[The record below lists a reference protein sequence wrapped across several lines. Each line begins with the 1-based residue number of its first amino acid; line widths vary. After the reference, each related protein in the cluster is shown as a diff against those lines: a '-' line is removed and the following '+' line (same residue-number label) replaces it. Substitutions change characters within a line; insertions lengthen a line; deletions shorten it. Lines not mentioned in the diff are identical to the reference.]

1 MLTGVVDEKF
11 VPRAVRVALA
21 VRATRLAAEGTGHER
36 RRGDGSLGNQSSLVA
51 LRVVAAVRTCFGWT
65 WARVS
70 VLGWARKA
78 SSRSRHS
85 WILHTQRCAAR
96 GTRAGTLPVIRDGA
110 ARTKAA
116 NGK

>member
-70 VLGWARKA
+70 VLGWVA
-78 SSRSRHS
+78 SLSWHS
-85 WILHTQRCAAR
+85 WFLHTQRCAAR
-96 GTRAGTLPVIRDGA
+96 GMRAGTLPVIRDGA

-116 NGK
+116 SGK